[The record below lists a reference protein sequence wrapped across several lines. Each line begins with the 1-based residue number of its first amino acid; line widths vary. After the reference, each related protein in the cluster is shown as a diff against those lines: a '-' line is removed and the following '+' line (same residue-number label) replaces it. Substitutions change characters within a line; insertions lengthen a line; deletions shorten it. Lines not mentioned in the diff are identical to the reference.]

1 MIQANGDA
9 MIDIDEVARRLGLS
23 VAAVRDMTKRKEIPS
38 YRGKGKT
45 SPYRYVWDEVKNAL
59 RNES

>member
-1 MIQANGDA
+1 MIKKNEDT

-23 VAAVRDMTKRKEIPS
+23 VGAIRDMTKRNEIPS

-45 SPYRYVWDEVKNAL
+45 SPYRYVWDEVKTAL
-59 RNES
+59 RNET